1 MILVMCVTGVL
12 LTFERQMLD
21 WADRG
26 NARVLPPSGRG
37 RLPLTDLIAKSGGT
51 PAAIVV
57 RSDPAE
63 PVEFTMGRDRT
74 IYVDPYTGAVTGQP
88 SKAAH
93 AVFLSV
99 RNWHRWVAMND
110 ATRKATTPLYA
121 AANPI
126 FLFLV
131 ISGPFLWW
139 PKKLTRKHL
148 RPIVWFR
155 GGLSGKA
162 RDFNWHNNIG
172 LWSRVPMAIIGAG
185 GA

>member
-1 MILVMCVTGVL
+1 MRKILFWSHLTAAVIAAAMILVMCVTGVL

-93 AVFLSV
+93 E
-99 RNWHRWVAMND
+99 
-110 ATRKATTPLYA
+110 
-121 AANPI
+121 
-126 FLFLV
+126 
-131 ISGPFLWW
+131 
-139 PKKLTRKHL
+139 
-148 RPIVWFR
+148 
-155 GGLSGKA
+155 
-162 RDFNWHNNIG
+162 IG
-172 LWSRVPMAIIGAG
+172 RASCRER
-185 GA
+185 